1 MSPQDSENKL
11 SPYIDFE
18 RKEWS
23 KLRAATP
30 LTLDDSDLKALRG
43 INERID
49 LAEVEEV
56 YLPISRL
63 LILYVEATQALYDA
77 RRTFLG
83 NHDAKVPYIIGVA
96 GSVAVGKSTTSR
108 ILQALVARWPDRP
121 KVDLV
126 STDSFLY
133 PNEILQERGLMNRKG
148 FPESYDRRSLIK
160 FLLDVKSG
168 KSVVKAPVY
177 SHISYNIIKDTY
189 QEIRQPD
196 ILIVEGLNVL
206 QTGPKSKLNLPE
218 FFVSDFFDLSLYVD
232 AMEEHIKRWYI
243 ERFLVFMETAF
254 REPNAFF
261 HRFSELSREEAIRT
275 ASQIWDSINAVNLR
289 ENIEPT
295 KNHAHLV
302 LMKDADHSVKSI
314 RLRKI

>member
-1 MSPQDSENKL
+1 MSGQIEENNL
-11 SPYIDFE
+11 SPYIDFG

-23 KLRAATP
+23 RLRASTP
-30 LTLDDSDLKALRG
+30 LTLTESDLQTLRG
-43 INERID
+43 INEKID

-77 RRTFLG
+77 RQTFLG

-108 ILQALVARWPDRP
+108 ILQALTSRWPDKPR
-121 KVDLV
+121 VDLV

-133 PNEILQERGLMNRKG
+133 PNKILQERGIMDKKG
-148 FPESYDRRSLIK
+148 FPESYDRRNLIK

-168 KSVVKAPVY
+168 KSVVRAPVY
-177 SHISYNIIKDTY
+177 SHISYDILEGRY

-206 QTGPKSKLNLPE
+206 QTDHHVAKERPQ
-218 FFVSDFFDLSLYVD
+218 FFVSDFFDLSIYVD
-232 AMEEHIKRWYI
+232 AKEDHIKKWYI

-254 REPNAFF
+254 KDPAAFF
-261 HRFSELSREEAIRT
+261 HRFSKLSKKEAVET
-275 ASQIWDSINAVNLR
+275 ASGIWDTINAVNLR
-289 ENIEPT
+289 QNIEPT
-295 KNHAHLV
+295 KHHAHLI
-302 LMKDADHSVKSI
+302 LMKDIDHSIKNI

>member
-1 MSPQDSENKL
+1 MSASKPEDQL
-11 SPYIDFE
+11 TPYIDFN

-23 KLRAATP
+23 RLRASTP
-30 LTLDDSDLKALRG
+30 LTLDDDDLQALRG
-43 INERID
+43 INERLDIN
-49 LAEVEEV
+49 EVEEV

-108 ILQALVARWPDRP
+108 LLQALISRWPDRP

-126 STDSFLY
+126 STDAFLY
-133 PNEILQERGLMNRKG
+133 PNRILEERGLMNRKG
-148 FPESYDRRSLIK
+148 FPESYDRRALIK

-168 KSVVKAPVY
+168 KQVVNAPIY
-177 SHISYNIIKDTY
+177 SHISYDILKDRH

-206 QTGPKSKLNLPE
+206 QTGPKSKMNIPE
-218 FFVSDFFDLSLYVD
+218 FFVSDFFDLSIYVD
-232 AMEEHIKRWYI
+232 ALEEHIKTWYV

-254 REPNAFF
+254 RKPNAFF
-261 HRFSELSREEAIRT
+261 RRFSELSKDEAITT
-275 ASQIWDSINAVNLR
+275 ASEIWDTINAVNLR

-295 KNHAHLV
+295 KNHAHLI
-302 LMKDADHSVKSI
+302 LMKDRDHSVKNI

>member
-1 MSPQDSENKL
+1 MSDLKFVNQL
-11 SPYIDFE
+11 SPYINFD
-18 RKEWS
+18 RREWS
-23 KLRAATP
+23 KLRASTP
-30 LTLDDSDLKALRG
+30 LTLNDSDLETLRG

-108 ILQALVARWPDRP
+108 ILQALISRWPDRP

-126 STDSFLY
+126 STDSFLH
-133 PNEILQERGLMNRKG
+133 PNKVLEERGIMNRKG

-168 KSVVKAPVY
+168 QQSVKAPVY
-177 SHISYNIIKDTY
+177 SHISYDILRDKY

-206 QTGPKSKLNLPE
+206 QTGPKSKMHVPE
-218 FFVSDFFDLSLYVD
+218 FFVSDFFDLSIYVD

-261 HRFSELSREEAIRT
+261 HRFSELSQDDAVKT
-275 ASQIWDSINAVNLR
+275 ASEIWDSINAVNLK

-295 KNHAHLV
+295 KNHAHLI
-302 LMKDADHSVKSI
+302 LMKDADHSVKNI
-314 RLRKI
+314 KLRKI